1 MIHGVFDFG
10 FFGFRV
16 KRAEQC
22 DAGSRNAVFGG
33 QGCGVLV
40 LHDEEPV
47 DGLERQVADKCRT
60 IFLRRGAVLAA
71 SDPRWDGWCSAGEVH
86 RACGMHLNGPA
97 TLGQLRDGDSM
108 SHNAPTQIGGADK
121 GYRKHMRVETP
132 NEIWMEF
139 FRNFSAELFRL
150 IQFKCGLNVV
160 LGVGKVVC
168 PSVASRHCELISFGA
183 NAILVRPEQM

>member
-1 MIHGVFDFG
+1 MGSSISGSLDFG
-10 FFGFRV
+10 SSVPSSVTR
-16 KRAEQC
+16 E
-22 DAGSRNAVFGG
+22 AGTPVFGG

-40 LHDEEPV
+40 LHDEESV

-60 IFLRRGAVLAA
+60 IFLRRGAVLAT
-71 SDPRWDGWCSAGEVH
+71 SGQRLDGWCSAGEVY

-132 NEIWMEF
+132 NEIWMEI
-139 FRNFSAELFRL
+139 FRIFQPNY
-150 IQFKCGLNVV
+150 
-160 LGVGKVVC
+160 
-168 PSVASRHCELISFGA
+168 SV
-183 NAILVRPEQM
+183 